1 MECVYV
7 QGATVQSI
15 DINAIEILK
24 RWRDFQPAKAA
35 EIAASMDVVGQL
47 QPILVRP
54 GRDGKYVLVAGL
66 HRVEGRKK
74 NGSKTIL
81 ATVVEDM
88 DADQAELAGIDEN
101 LIRAN
106 LTVAERAMHVAARK
120 SLYEKLHPQ
129 TKQGGQSK
137 ALS

>member
-1 MECVYV
+1 
-7 QGATVQSI
+7 
-15 DINAIEILK
+15 
-24 RWRDFQPAKAA
+24 
-35 EIAASMDVVGQL
+35 MDVVGQL

-66 HRVEGRKK
+66 HRIEGRKK

-88 DADQAELAGIDEN
+88 DADQAELAEIDEN

>member
-1 MECVYV
+1 MYV

-66 HRVEGRKK
+66 HRIEGRKK

-88 DADQAELAGIDEN
+88 DADQAEIDEN